1 MVYFQTKKSQFG
13 QILEGLGM
21 GNVVIFLTIWNILW
35 PFGIIYGRSVYFV
48 VICHILLILVCLD
61 QEKSGNSG

>member
-35 PFGIIYGRSVYFV
+35 PFGIIYGRSV
-48 VICHILLILVCLD
+48 
-61 QEKSGNSG
+61 